1 MAPDAKRAQT
11 ALPPDAG
18 DSGTPRVTRDQPVA
32 DPATRTQRRAKANR
46 QAIIAVAREI
56 IATQGEAALT
66 LDAVAAQADVAVQ
79 TIYNRVGGRSA
90 LLLAVAEQ
98 AMQESRAYMNAA
110 YSRDGSA
117 EDRIRHAALAYARF
131 AAERPHEFRILL
143 EPPDEP
149 EAVARIVELTNEQ
162 NRQLVDTITQAVT
175 QGDARSDL
183 DPADVAVVLSAAL
196 NGLVALTWWPGAA
209 DMGSADFERL
219 LDVFAHVIADGL
231 HAPKTPDEARTP

>member
-1 MAPDAKRAQT
+1 MAPPGPTGAS
-11 ALPPDAG
+11 G
-18 DSGTPRVTRDQPVA
+18 DSGVTRGEPVVE
-32 DPATRTQRRAKANR
+32 PGTRTQRRAQANR
-46 QAIIAVAREI
+46 QAIIDVAREI
-56 IATQGEAALT
+56 VATQGEAALT

-110 YSRDGSA
+110 YSREGSA
-117 EDRIRHAALAYARF
+117 EDQIRHAALAYARF

-162 NRQLVDTITQAVT
+162 NRQLVDTIRKAIA
-175 QGDARSDL
+175 QGDARHDL

-209 DMGSADFERL
+209 GMVATDFERL

-231 HAPKTPDEARTP
+231 HAPTNPDETRTR